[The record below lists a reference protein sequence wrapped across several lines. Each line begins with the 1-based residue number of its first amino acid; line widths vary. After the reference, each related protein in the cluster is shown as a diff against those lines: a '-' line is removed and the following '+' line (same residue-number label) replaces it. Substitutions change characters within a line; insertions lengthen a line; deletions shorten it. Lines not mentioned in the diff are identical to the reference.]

1 MAIAAGPIANSGG
14 ADKLDPLCIFKKFVK
29 YHNPRNRMCNP
40 EEIAEFAC
48 FLTSNHGD
56 YINGTVIRMD
66 GGELNVNS
74 GEFNLVFKI
83 KSML

>member
-1 MAIAAGPIANSGG
+1 
-14 ADKLDPLCIFKKFVK
+14 
-29 YHNPRNRMCNP
+29 MCEP

-48 FLTSNHGD
+48 FLTSKYGD